1 MYKIYHVNLKTIFM
15 KRILIFFLFNG
26 GVFSLW
32 AQNTDSAKTNMNRD
46 NNMPGVVDSSSN
58 MKNNSNMNNNNSNT
72 NNNNSNMNN
81 NMRQDSA
88 SNNMSNSNLNNARTD
103 SSDNRN
109 NSNVNMDNNMKMDSA
124 TNMNRSSTSNMNN
137 SQNNGNNIS
146 NSNMNNSSNPGMNN
160 NGSGIVNNGLN
171 GQAGYAALPVL
182 ENSVPEAVVA
192 KVKEKYGSTVYDIT
206 SVKRSADQSV
216 YVIRT
221 QENGTFKAIV
231 VKDDGSPVQ

>member
-15 KRILIFFLFNG
+15 KRILICFLLNG

-32 AQNTDSAKTNMNRD
+32 AQNTDSTKTNMNRD
-46 NNMPGVVDSSSN
+46 NNMPGVVDSSSTMKNDSN
-58 MKNNSNMNNNNSNT
+58 MNNNNSNMNNNNSN
-72 NNNNSNMNN
+72 MN

-137 SQNNGNNIS
+137 SQNNGNNVS

-160 NGSGIVNNGLN
+160 NGSGMINNGLN
-171 GQAGYAALPVL
+171 GQTGYAALPVL

-192 KVKEKYGSTVYDIT
+192 KVKEKYGNTVYDIT

>member
-32 AQNTDSAKTNMNRD
+32 AQNTDSTKTNMNRD

-58 MKNNSNMNNNNSNT
+58 MKNNSNM

-124 TNMNRSSTSNMNN
+124 TNMNRSSTSKHEQL
-137 SQNNGNNIS
+137 S
-146 NSNMNNSSNPGMNN
+146 
-160 NGSGIVNNGLN
+160 
-171 GQAGYAALPVL
+171 
-182 ENSVPEAVVA
+182 
-192 KVKEKYGSTVYDIT
+192 K
-206 SVKRSADQSV
+206 
-216 YVIRT
+216 
-221 QENGTFKAIV
+221 
-231 VKDDGSPVQ
+231 